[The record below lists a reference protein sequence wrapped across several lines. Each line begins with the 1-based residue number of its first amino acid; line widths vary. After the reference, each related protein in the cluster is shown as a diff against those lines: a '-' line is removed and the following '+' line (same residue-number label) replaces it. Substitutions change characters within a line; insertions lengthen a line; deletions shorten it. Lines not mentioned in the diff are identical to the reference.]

1 MYKKPQQNVSTKH
14 KQNVQKT
21 TTKCI
26 NNLNKMY
33 NQLKQNVYK
42 T

>member
-1 MYKKPQQNVSTKH
+1 MYKKH

-33 NQLKQNVYK
+33 KQPKQNV
-42 T
+42 